1 MNSLSADE
9 CHLLAQDGFNAAAGA
24 QTCIRPGSA
33 CACQSQHQSALQVL
47 LFCTMTRA
55 LDVIEEYLEWRGWRF
70 VRMDGSTPTE
80 ERGQL
85 VGRFS
90 APDSGVFVFLLSIR
104 AGGVGLNLQ
113 SADTVVMYDSDYN
126 PQIEEQAQARVH
138 RLGQKNKVRP
148 QRQSNTFDPVLW
160 IHDLN
165 VPKVRGM
172 SILCLSHDL
181 WHQDCWSSVHVLETY
196 LNPCERTCDVP

>member
-1 MNSLSADE
+1 
-9 CHLLAQDGFNAAAGA
+9 
-24 QTCIRPGSA
+24 
-33 CACQSQHQSALQVL
+33 
-47 LFCTMTRA
+47 MTRA
-55 LDVIEEYLEWRGWRF
+55 LDVIAAYLEWRGWHF

-138 RLGQKNKVRP
+138 RLGQKKKVRP
-148 QRQSNTFDPVLW
+148 TQAEQHLQFQCSGSR
-160 IHDLN
+160 I
-165 VPKVRGM
+165 
-172 SILCLSHDL
+172 
-181 WHQDCWSSVHVLETY
+181 
-196 LNPCERTCDVP
+196 